1 MPADPKNRPLSA
13 LKPSRAE
20 VERKTL
26 GWVKDFVVGLNLCP
40 FARPLLASDALRVT
54 VCEATE
60 DKGVAEALLAEIE
73 LIQKASEAEIATT
86 LVVFPNALQR
96 FDDYLAFLE
105 GAQQLTE
112 EMDLLGVLQLAS
124 FHPDYQFAGE
134 PIEAASHFTN
144 RAPFPM
150 IHLLREDM
158 VTRALETYP
167 NPEQIPARN
176 IQKLENLGR
185 ERLQQMLR
193 ALDACRPRFRSDV

>member
-1 MPADPKNRPLSA
+1 MPAEPKTMAVSSLQ
-13 LKPSRAE
+13 PSRAE

-26 GWVKDFVVGLNLCP
+26 GWVRDFVVGLNLCP
-40 FARPLLASDALRVT
+40 FARPLLGSDVLRVK
-54 VCEATE
+54 VCEATD
-60 DKGVAEALLAEIE
+60 DKGVAGALLDEIE
-73 LIQKASEAEIATT
+73 LIQTASEAEIATT

-96 FDDYLAFLE
+96 FDTYLAFLD
-105 GAQQLTE
+105 GAQQLLE
-112 EMDLLGVLQLAS
+112 EMDLVGVLQLAS

-167 NPEQIPARN
+167 NPEQIPERN
-176 IQKLENLGR
+176 VQRLDDLGLD
-185 ERLQQMLR
+185 RLQQMLT
-193 ALDACRPRFRSDV
+193 ALDS

>member
-1 MPADPKNRPLSA
+1 MPAESDGLPVSA
-13 LKPSRAE
+13 LKPARAE

-54 VCEATE
+54 VCEDTE
-60 DKGVAEALLAEIE
+60 DEGVAAALLDEIQ
-73 LIQKASEAEIATT
+73 LIQKASESEVATT
-86 LVVFPNALQR
+86 LIVFPNVLQR
-96 FDDYLAFLE
+96 FDDYLTFLD
-105 GAQQLTE
+105 GAQQLLE

-134 PIEAASHFTN
+134 PLDAASHFSN

-167 NPEQIPARN
+167 NPEQIPERN
-176 IQKLENLGR
+176 IQKLEDLGR
-185 ERLQQMLR
+185 ERLQQMLT
-193 ALDACRPRFRSDV
+193 ALDA

>member
-1 MPADPKNRPLSA
+1 MPADPNTKPSSD
-13 LKPSRAE
+13 LKLSRAE

-26 GWVKDFVVGLNLCP
+26 VWVKDFVVGLNLCP
-40 FARPLLASDALRVT
+40 FARPLLASDALRVM
-54 VCEATE
+54 VCEATDDE
-60 DKGVAEALLAEIE
+60 SITEALFAEIE
-73 LIQKASEAEIATT
+73 LIKTASEAEIATT
-86 LVVFPNALQR
+86 LVVFPHGLQR
-96 FDDYLAFLE
+96 FDNYLAFLE
-105 GAQQLTE
+105 GAQQLLE

-167 NPEQIPARN
+167 NPEQIPERN
-176 IQKLENLGR
+176 IQKLEDLGR
-185 ERLQQMLR
+185 ERLQQMLT
-193 ALDACRPRFRSDV
+193 ALDA

>member
-1 MPADPKNRPLSA
+1 MPPESEGDPVSV
-13 LKPSRAE
+13 LKPARAE

-40 FARPLLASDALRVT
+40 FARPLLASDALRLT

-60 DKGVAEALLAEIE
+60 DGIVAGALLDEIE
-73 LIQKASEAEIATT
+73 LIQKMSEAEIATT

-96 FDDYLAFLE
+96 FDDYLVFLE
-105 GAQQLTE
+105 GAQQLIE
-112 EMDLLGVLQLAS
+112 EMGLLGVLQLAS

-134 PIEAASHFTN
+134 PIESASHFTN

-167 NPEQIPARN
+167 NPELIPERN
-176 IQKLENLGR
+176 IQKLEDLGL
-185 ERLQQMLR
+185 ERLQQMLT
-193 ALDACRPRFRSDV
+193 ALDA

>member
-1 MPADPKNRPLSA
+1 MPADPNT
-13 LKPSRAE
+13 KPSSDLKLSRGE

-60 DKGVAEALLAEIE
+60 DEVVAGALLDEIE
-73 LIQKASEAEIATT
+73 LIQKTSEAEIATT

-96 FDDYLAFLE
+96 FDAYLMFLE
-105 GAQQLTE
+105 GAQQCIE

-167 NPEQIPARN
+167 NPEQIPERN
-176 IQKLENLGR
+176 IQKLEDLGR
-185 ERLQQMLR
+185 ERLQQMLT
-193 ALDACRPRFRSDV
+193 ALDA

>member
-1 MPADPKNRPLSA
+1 MPAESDGLPVSA
-13 LKPSRAE
+13 LKPARAE

-54 VCEATE
+54 VCEANDDE
-60 DKGVAEALLAEIE
+60 GVAKALLDEVE
-73 LIQKASEAEIATT
+73 LIQKTSESEVATT
-86 LVVFPNALQR
+86 LVVFPNALEK
-96 FDDYLAFLE
+96 FDDYLAFLMGAE
-105 GAQQLTE
+105 GLLD
-112 EMDLLGVLQLAS
+112 EMDLAGVLQLAS

-158 VTRALETYP
+158 VTRSLETYP
-167 NPEQIPARN
+167 NPEQIPERN
-176 IQKLENLGR
+176 IQKLEDLGR
-185 ERLQQMLR
+185 ERLQQMLT
-193 ALDACRPRFRSDV
+193 ALDA

>member
-1 MPADPKNRPLSA
+1 MPAEQETLPTTE

-26 GWVKDFVVGLNLCP
+26 AWVKDFVVGLNLCP
-40 FARPLLASDALRVT
+40 FTRPLLASKALRVT

-60 DKGVAEALLAEIE
+60 DEGIAGALLNEIE
-73 LIQKASEAEIATT
+73 LIQTASEAEIATT

-96 FDDYLAFLE
+96 FDAYLAFLE
-105 GAQQLTE
+105 GAQQLLE
-112 EMDLLGVLQLAS
+112 EMGLLGVLQLAS

-150 IHLLREDM
+150 IHVLREDM

-167 NPEQIPARN
+167 NPEQIPERN
-176 IQKLENLGR
+176 IQRLESLGR
-185 ERLQQMLR
+185 ERLQQMLA
-193 ALDACRPRFRSDV
+193 ALDA

>member
-1 MPADPKNRPLSA
+1 MRAEPEAIPASER
-13 LKPSRAE
+13 KPSLAE

-26 GWVKDFVVGLNLCP
+26 GWVRDFVVGLNLCP
-40 FARPLLASDALRVT
+40 FARPLLGSNVLRVK
-54 VCEATE
+54 VCEATD
-60 DKGVAEALLAEIE
+60 DKGVAGALLDEIE
-73 LIQKASEAEIATT
+73 IIQKASESEVATT

-96 FDDYLAFLE
+96 FDAYLAFLD
-105 GAQQLTE
+105 GAQQLLE

-158 VTRALETYP
+158 VTRALEAYP
-167 NPEQIPARN
+167 NPEQIPERN
-176 IQKLENLGR
+176 IQKLEDLGR
-185 ERLQQMLR
+185 ERLQQMLT
-193 ALDACRPRFRSDV
+193 ALDA

>member
-1 MPADPKNRPLSA
+1 MPADPKTRPSSA

-40 FARPLLASDALRVT
+40 FARPLLAFDALRVT

-60 DKGVAEALLAEIE
+60 DERVAGSLLDEVE
-73 LIQKASEAEIATT
+73 LIQKASESEVATI
-86 LVVFPNALQR
+86 LVVFPNALRR
-96 FDDYLAFLE
+96 FNDYLVFLE
-105 GAQQLTE
+105 GAQQLIE

-150 IHLLREDM
+150 IHLLREEM

-167 NPEQIPARN
+167 NPEQIPERN
-176 IQKLENLGR
+176 IQKLEDLGR
-185 ERLQQMLR
+185 ERLQQMLT
-193 ALDACRPRFRSDV
+193 ALDA

>member
-1 MPADPKNRPLSA
+1 MPADPKTGSSSA
-13 LKPSRAE
+13 VKPSRAA

-26 GWVKDFVVGLNLCP
+26 VWVKDFAVGLNLCP

-60 DKGVAEALLAEIE
+60 GESIAGALLDEIE
-73 LIQKASEAEIATT
+73 LIQTASEAEIATT

-96 FDDYLAFLE
+96 FDAYVAFLE
-105 GAQQLTE
+105 GAQRLLE
-112 EMDLLGVLQLAS
+112 EMNLLGVLQLAS

-150 IHLLREDM
+150 IHVLREAM

-167 NPEQIPARN
+167 NPEQIPERN
-176 IQKLENLGR
+176 IQRLEGFGR
-185 ERLQQMLR
+185 ERLQQMLA
-193 ALDACRPRFRSDV
+193 ALDA

>member
-1 MPADPKNRPLSA
+1 MPADQKNRPLSA

-112 EMDLLGVLQLAS
+112 
-124 FHPDYQFAGE
+124 
-134 PIEAASHFTN
+134 
-144 RAPFPM
+144 
-150 IHLLREDM
+150 
-158 VTRALETYP
+158 
-167 NPEQIPARN
+167 
-176 IQKLENLGR
+176 
-185 ERLQQMLR
+185 
-193 ALDACRPRFRSDV
+193 

>member
-1 MPADPKNRPLSA
+1 MRAEPEAIPTSER
-13 LKPSRAE
+13 KPSLAE

-26 GWVKDFVVGLNLCP
+26 GWVRDFVVGLNLCP
-40 FARPLLASDALRVT
+40 FARPLLGSNVLRVK
-54 VCEATE
+54 VCEATD
-60 DKGVAEALLAEIE
+60 DKGVAGALVDEIE
-73 LIQKASEAEIATT
+73 IIQKASESEVATT

-96 FDDYLAFLE
+96 FDAYLAFLD
-105 GAQQLTE
+105 GAQQLLE

-158 VTRALETYP
+158 VTRALEAYP
-167 NPEQIPARN
+167 NPEQIPERN
-176 IQKLENLGR
+176 IQKLEDLGR
-185 ERLQQMLR
+185 ERLQQMLT
-193 ALDACRPRFRSDV
+193 ALDA

>member
-1 MPADPKNRPLSA
+1 MPADPKTRSSSA

-26 GWVKDFVVGLNLCP
+26 GWVQDFVVGLNLCP

-54 VCEATE
+54 VCEATDDE
-60 DKGVAEALLAEIE
+60 GVAGSLLDEVE
-73 LIQKASEAEIATT
+73 LIQKASESEVATT

-96 FDDYLAFLE
+96 FDAYLAFLD
-105 GAQQLTE
+105 GAQQLID

-150 IHLLREDM
+150 IHLLREEM
-158 VTRALETYP
+158 VTRALEAYP
-167 NPEQIPARN
+167 NPEQIPERN
-176 IQKLENLGR
+176 IQKLEDLGR
-185 ERLQQMLR
+185 ERLQQMLT
-193 ALDACRPRFRSDV
+193 ALDA